1 MDRIE
6 ETTNVLRQINKFNS
20 KEISDDVLIKSVC
33 DYFNEIKNDSL
44 NQSDLKFLKYISNV
58 AGIPHYFDIL
68 NSQFNQET
76 EIEEYNLNTFSSL
89 LYESTLY
96 TNENLKVHKYQMKIM
111 DLFQTGKLNRYFLSA
126 STSFGKTHIVF
137 EIIKKMN
144 YRNVVL
150 IFPTIALLS
159 ENLEKLI
166 SDENYEYFRR
176 KYKIHTLSEVTEFE
190 ENNLFI
196 YTPERFLSFKEKNP
210 TSIIFNFAFIDEI
223 YKIDN
228 EYLLDD
234 EVKEN
239 ERDVAYR
246 LSVFYALENNVDVL
260 LAGPYIDFYD
270 SQKTGYNDSFD
281 KFLTQN
287 EIELINYNQYE
298 IVSKS
303 FKDIKSKKHID
314 IDKFLE
320 FDFETNKK
328 TDRLIEIVKKIN
340 EINENT
346 IVYCSTRNYTE
357 TYATTLL
364 ESDVFNNH
372 SDTDYSDF
380 IKHISKN
387 FSRDWTIIKALQK
400 GIGVHHGL
408 IPKYIQK
415 EIISLFNSG
424 QLKVL
429 LSTTTITEGVNT
441 SAKNLIVLHSKKGD
455 KELKKFDA
463 KNIAGRAG
471 RFLYHYSGR
480 VIVLQNDFMK
490 AIESEPEGIK
500 HKNYDLQAPKDEI
513 DLFYSKDEFLSQ
525 ADQDRKTD
533 IKAEQEKRGIPDEI
547 FILYKVVSRL
557 DKITLYDEIK
567 KLSVSE
573 IESIKTLIRVINYK
587 MDIDYD
593 GFQVILKV
601 IRPIVKNQKLIFLI
615 DYKGLNGEFSTLTH
629 LLHFY
634 LTGGF
639 IGSIKYKISQNVKID
654 KAISDTAE
662 FVYNTL
668 KYQVVKYLG
677 VFNIM
682 YRFIQ
687 AQDNATEFEDIS
699 GIDRLLVKLEYNA
712 LTENGRIASDYG
724 VPSSVVEYYENTD
737 KSKDIK
743 ANFDNYE
750 MKIFDRIETIIN
762 GTDKSTN
769 A

>member
-20 KEISDDVLIKSVC
+20 KEISDDILIKSVC
-33 DYFNEIKNDSL
+33 DYFNEIKTDSL

-58 AGIPHYFDIL
+58 SGIPHYFDIL

-76 EIEEYNLNTFSSL
+76 EIADYNLNTFSSL
-89 LYESTLY
+89 LYESTLH

-111 DLFQTGKLNRYFLSA
+111 DLFEIGKLNRYFLSA

-144 YRNVVL
+144 YENVVL

-166 SDENYEYFRR
+166 SDNNYEYFRG

-210 TSIIFNFAFIDEI
+210 DTINFNFAFVDEI

-228 EYLLDD
+228 EYLLDE

-246 LSVFYALENNVDVL
+246 LSVFYALENDVDIL

-270 SQKTGYNDSFD
+270 SNKNGYNSSFD
-281 KFLTQN
+281 NFLNQN
-287 EIELINYNQYE
+287 KIKLLNYNQYE

-303 FKDIKSKKHID
+303 YKDIKSKKHID
-314 IDKFLE
+314 VDKYLE

-328 TDRLIEIVKKIN
+328 PDRLIEIVKKIN
-340 EINENT
+340 GINENS

-357 TYATTLL
+357 TYAITLL

-372 SDTDYSDF
+372 SDNDYADF
-380 IKHISKN
+380 INHISKN
-387 FSRDWTIIKALQK
+387 FSRDWTIIKALKK

-415 EIISLFNSG
+415 EIISLFNLG
-424 QLKVL
+424 LLKVL

-480 VIVLQNDFMK
+480 VIILQNDFMK

-525 ADQDRKTD
+525 ADQNRKTD

-547 FILYKVVSRL
+547 FNLYKVVSRL
-557 DKITLYDEIK
+557 DKITIYDEIK
-567 KLSVSE
+567 KLSISE
-573 IESIKTLIRVINYK
+573 IESIKTLIRVVNYK

-601 IRPIVKNQKLIFLI
+601 IRPIVKNQKLMFLI
-615 DYKGLNGEFSTLTH
+615 DYKGSNGEISTLTH

-677 VFNIM
+677 VFNIL

-687 AQDNATEFEDIS
+687 AQEDSKSFENVA

-724 VPSSVVEYYENTD
+724 VPSSIVEYYENAD
-737 KSKDIK
+737 KSKDIE

-750 MKIFDRIETIIN
+750 MRMFSRIEKIIN
-762 GTDKSTN
+762 STDNTIN
-769 A
+769 P

>member
-6 ETTNVLRQINKFNS
+6 ETTNVLKQINKFKL
-20 KEISDDVLIKSVC
+20 KEISDDILIKSVC
-33 DYFNEIKNDSL
+33 DYFNEIKNDFL

-58 AGIPHYFDIL
+58 VGIPHYFDTL
-68 NSQFNQET
+68 SKEFNQET

-89 LYESTLY
+89 LYESTLH

-111 DLFQTGKLNRYFLSA
+111 DLFEIGKLNRYFLSA

-144 YRNVVL
+144 YKNVVL

-159 ENLEKLI
+159 ENMEKLI
-166 SDENYEYFRR
+166 SDSNYHYFRN

-190 ENNLFI
+190 ESNLFI

-210 TSIIFNFAFIDEI
+210 TLINFDFAFIDEI

-228 EYLLDD
+228 EYLLD
-234 EVKEN
+234 EEMKEN

-246 LSVFYALENNVDVL
+246 LSVFYALESNVDIL

-270 SQKTGYNDSFD
+270 SQKNGYNNSFD
-281 KFLTQN
+281 KFLIQN
-287 EIELINYNQYE
+287 EIELLNYNQYE

-303 FKDIKSKKHID
+303 YEDIKTKKHID
-314 IDKFLE
+314 VDKYLE

-328 TDRLIEIVKKIN
+328 TDRLIEIVRKIN
-340 EINENT
+340 SINENT

-357 TYATTLL
+357 NYATTLL
-364 ESDVFNNH
+364 ESDVFNHH
-372 SDTDYSDF
+372 SYDDYSDF
-380 IKHISKN
+380 ITHISKN
-387 FSRDWTIIKALQK
+387 FSQDWTIIKALKK
-400 GIGVHHGL
+400 GIAVHHGL

-415 EIISLFNSG
+415 EIIKLFNSG

-480 VIVLQNDFMK
+480 VIILQNDFMK
-490 AIESEPEGIK
+490 AIDSAPEGIK
-500 HKNYDLQAPKDEI
+500 HKNYDLQSPKDEI

-525 ADQDRKTD
+525 ADQDRKTS
-533 IKAEQEKRGIPDEI
+533 IKVEQEKRGIPDEI
-547 FILYKVVSRL
+547 FNLYKVVSRL
-557 DKITLYDEIK
+557 DKIIIYDEIK
-567 KLSVSE
+567 KLTASE

-615 DYKGLNGEFSTLTH
+615 DYKGLNGDVSTLTH

-639 IGSIKYKISQNVKID
+639 VGSVRYKISQNIKID

-687 AQDNATEFEDIS
+687 AQENDKTFEEIV

-724 VPSSVVEYYENTD
+724 VPSRVVEYYESEN
-737 KSKDIK
+737 SSSEIK

-750 MKIFDRIETIIN
+750 MKIFEKIEIIIN
-762 GTDKSTN
+762 GSDKFD
-769 A
+769 

>member
-6 ETTNVLRQINKFNS
+6 ETTNVLRQINKFSS
-20 KEISDDVLIKSVC
+20 KEISDDILIKSVC
-33 DYFNEIKNDSL
+33 DYFNEIKNDTLS
-44 NQSDLKFLKYISNV
+44 QSDLKFLKYISNV

-89 LYESTLY
+89 LYESTLH

-111 DLFQTGKLNRYFLSA
+111 DLFQIGKLNRYFLSA

-144 YRNVVL
+144 YENVVL

-166 SDENYEYFRR
+166 SDDNYEYFRG

-190 ENNLFI
+190 EHNLFI

-210 TSIIFNFAFIDEI
+210 TSITFSFAFVDEI

-228 EYLLDD
+228 EYLLDE

-270 SQKTGYNDSFD
+270 SRKAGYNSSFD

-303 FKDIKSKKHID
+303 YEDIKSKKHID
-314 IDKFLE
+314 VDKFLE

-357 TYATTLL
+357 TYATILL
-364 ESDVFNNH
+364 ESNVFNNH
-372 SDTDYSDF
+372 SDNDYSDF

-387 FSRDWTIIKALQK
+387 FSKDWTIIKALQK
-400 GIGVHHGL
+400 GIGIHHGL

-424 QLKVL
+424 QLTVL

-525 ADQDRKTD
+525 ADQDRKSD

-547 FILYKVVSRL
+547 FNLYKVVSRL
-557 DKITLYDEIK
+557 DKITIYDEIK
-567 KLSVSE
+567 KLSAYE
-573 IESIKTLIRVINYK
+573 IELIKTLIRVVNYK

-639 IGSIKYKISQNVKID
+639 IGSIKYKISQNIKIDLTLCSSKLGFVAFQSFGSLIIFCTFTKLSFSELPACCCKGTVSHHSTKLVKIYYCD
-654 KAISDTAE
+654 KDAIIYCDKVAFINNIPIFAE
-662 FVYNTL
+662 
-668 KYQVVKYLG
+668 
-677 VFNIM
+677 
-682 YRFIQ
+682 
-687 AQDNATEFEDIS
+687 
-699 GIDRLLVKLEYNA
+699 
-712 LTENGRIASDYG
+712 
-724 VPSSVVEYYENTD
+724 
-737 KSKDIK
+737 
-743 ANFDNYE
+743 
-750 MKIFDRIETIIN
+750 
-762 GTDKSTN
+762 
-769 A
+769 

>member
-1 MDRIE
+1 L
-6 ETTNVLRQINKFNS
+6 T
-20 KEISDDVLIKSVC
+20 
-33 DYFNEIKNDSL
+33 
-44 NQSDLKFLKYISNV
+44 
-58 AGIPHYFDIL
+58 
-68 NSQFNQET
+68 
-76 EIEEYNLNTFSSL
+76 
-89 LYESTLY
+89 
-96 TNENLKVHKYQMKIM
+96 
-111 DLFQTGKLNRYFLSA
+111 
-126 STSFGKTHIVF
+126 
-137 EIIKKMN
+137 
-144 YRNVVL
+144 
-150 IFPTIALLS
+150 
-159 ENLEKLI
+159 
-166 SDENYEYFRR
+166 
-176 KYKIHTLSEVTEFE
+176 
-190 ENNLFI
+190 
-196 YTPERFLSFKEKNP
+196 
-210 TSIIFNFAFIDEI
+210 
-223 YKIDN
+223 
-228 EYLLDD
+228 
-234 EVKEN
+234 
-239 ERDVAYR
+239 
-246 LSVFYALENNVDVL
+246 
-260 LAGPYIDFYD
+260 FYD
-270 SQKTGYNDSFD
+270 SKKTGYNNSFD

-287 EIELINYNQYE
+287 EIKLINYNRYE

-303 FKDIKSKKHID
+303 FEDIKSKKHIEV
-314 IDKFLE
+314 DKFLE

-372 SDTDYSDF
+372 SDNDYSDF

-525 ADQDRKTD
+525 ADQDRKSD

-547 FILYKVVSRL
+547 FNLYKVVSRL

-567 KLSVSE
+567 KLSISE

-639 IGSIKYKISQNVKID
+639 IGSIKYKISQN
-654 KAISDTAE
+654 
-662 FVYNTL
+662 
-668 KYQVVKYLG
+668 
-677 VFNIM
+677 
-682 YRFIQ
+682 
-687 AQDNATEFEDIS
+687 
-699 GIDRLLVKLEYNA
+699 
-712 LTENGRIASDYG
+712 
-724 VPSSVVEYYENTD
+724 
-737 KSKDIK
+737 
-743 ANFDNYE
+743 
-750 MKIFDRIETIIN
+750 MKN
-762 GTDKSTN
+762 
-769 A
+769 